1 MVTTIEYNNE
11 WMRMREA
18 SYRMHAYK
26 YWLYYKYYKFLILY
40 SIIHCHI
47 LLLQYI
53 TVPWI
58 VNSPYSGTLY
68 IEILNTLHIYRLQHI
83 LAMNISSSAVKL
95 MLLQQ
100 LMWHW
105 WLLWWVCLYANLLCN
120 QWVWQ
125 YTWFIVNVVVDLTQ
139 RWNNKYVFC
148 DVHSYAI
155 LTTLYPNV
163 SCG

>member
-1 MVTTIEYNNE
+1 MIPVE
-11 WMRMREA
+11 
-18 SYRMHAYK
+18 HCHQ
-26 YWLYYKYYKFLILY
+26 LGLKYYKFLILY

-47 LLLQYI
+47 RSSSILLFSGLY
-53 TVPWI
+53 
-58 VNSPYSGTLY
+58 NSPYPGTLY
-68 IEILNTLHIYRLQHI
+68 KEILNKLYIYRLHHI
-83 LAMNISSSAVKL
+83 LAMYISSSAVKL

-120 QWVWQ
+120 QWMWQ

-139 RWNNKYVFC
+139 KWNNKCIFC
-148 DVHSYAI
+148 DVRSYAI
-155 LTTLYPNV
+155 LITLYPNV